1 MPTYEYKCLGCDTIT
16 ELNRDVV
23 ERDAYVKCDECDNE
37 AIRIYTAPGIQF
49 KGTGFYKT
57 GG

>member
-1 MPTYEYKCLGCDTIT
+1 MPTYEYKCTGCDTIT

-37 AIRIYTAPGIQF
+37 AIRIYNPPGIQF